1 MKQKTT
7 PHERL
12 LTALAPWSVLGVA
25 TFGGAAVVA
34 GAFEPGYDARWF
46 SALVAALVALTAA
59 WDIRRRHREGTGDR
73 LFALHEGPILWI
85 VATWIAIR
93 AAGPYAPHLYV
104 LPAALLAWLAA
115 TRAPAVTAFAAG
127 AAAVLEAGLT
137 LTGNQTLPAFAL
149 HLLLLG
155 AAMLGLRLFAR
166 SQVYREQV
174 DAARAA
180 RAQESDLEARQRD
193 FGLLTAQAPALRS
206 LPSADD
212 RPTVGRST
220 LDYLTESFALQLD
233 MLRHGLGLT
242 TAAVLW
248 RTPDGL
254 VLRGISSTRTDLAQG
269 PYPAGLGLPGSV
281 MRDLPEVAVA
291 PVHDKFAGLPYYDAP
306 GGVGAAMAVAV
317 PATAALTDDAPTER
331 GPAGVLCV
339 DRATPR
345 PWTEAERQV
354 VRAAARKLALDVAT
368 GQRLKHADHERNTI
382 RRFCVALQR
391 LNASLGL
398 EQVAEASLAAAQTM
412 VAAELAVV
420 SVVHGEV
427 HRVVRAAGLYA
438 ERYADL
444 QFTGEE
450 GLVGRA
456 IKVRSSLPATGEY
469 KGNRPVFTAGDRLGE
484 MRSLLVVP
492 LTEPTGNTIGAL
504 TVAAREDGVFASPN
518 REMLELIAGQVA
530 VKLDLAAA
538 HEQIREL
545 ATTDGLTGLNNHR
558 TFQQA
563 FDTML
568 SRADRRGDPM
578 CVILTDIDKFKPLND
593 NYGHP
598 FGDEV
603 LRGVAAVL
611 RNAVRKVDL
620 AARYGGEEFAII
632 LEGSDRE
639 GGRALAERIRAE
651 VETLLFHHEVKGEVR
666 TSLSLGVAAFP
677 DDGREKETLIAH
689 ADLALYYAKAEG
701 RNQVKAFADLPPG
714 AEMPQK
720 EDAASS

>member
-1 MKQKTT
+1 M
-7 PHERL
+7 
-12 LTALAPWSVLGVA
+12 
-25 TFGGAAVVA
+25 
-34 GAFEPGYDARWF
+34 
-46 SALVAALVALTAA
+46 
-59 WDIRRRHREGTGDR
+59 
-73 LFALHEGPILWI
+73 
-85 VATWIAIR
+85 
-93 AAGPYAPHLYV
+93 
-104 LPAALLAWLAA
+104 
-115 TRAPAVTAFAAG
+115 
-127 AAAVLEAGLT
+127 
-137 LTGNQTLPAFAL
+137 
-149 HLLLLG
+149 
-155 AAMLGLRLFAR
+155 
-166 SQVYREQV
+166 
-174 DAARAA
+174 
-180 RAQESDLEARQRD
+180 
-193 FGLLTAQAPALRS
+193 
-206 LPSADD
+206 
-212 RPTVGRST
+212 
-220 LDYLTESFALQLD
+220 
-233 MLRHGLGLT
+233 
-242 TAAVLW
+242 
-248 RTPDGL
+248 
-254 VLRGISSTRTDLAQG
+254 LRGISSTRTDLAQG
-269 PYPAGLGLPGSV
+269 PYPAGLGLPGKRRIV
-281 MRDLPEVAVA
+281 DLPEVAVA
-291 PVHDKFAGLPYYDAP
+291 PCTTSSPACPTTTPPAASAPWPSPCLPP
-306 GGVGAAMAVAV
+306 
-317 PATAALTDDAPTER
+317 LDDDTPTER

-339 DRATPR
+339 DRATPQ
-345 PWTEAERQV
+345 PWTEAERV

-420 SVVHGEV
+420 GVVQGDV

-444 QFTGEE
+444 SSAGEE

-651 VETLLFHHEVKGEVR
+651 VETLLFHHDTKGEVR

-720 EDAASS
+720 EDAASA